1 MAHDPPPC
9 VLVTGAA
16 RRIGAAI
23 ARELHSRGARVLIHF
38 HHADAAAGTLV
49 DELNAG
55 RPDSADC
62 HGADLREPAQLEAL
76 ADAARRRWG
85 RLDGLVHNAST
96 FYPTPVGTTTAA
108 QWDDLMGTNLR
119 APYFL
124 TQALTPALRASRG
137 AVVNVADIHAERP
150 LKDHPVYSAA
160 KAGLAMMT
168 RALARELA
176 PDVRVNAVAPGAI
189 LWPERPMSTQ
199 ARERIMERVAL
210 KRPGTPGEI
219 ARTVAFL
226 LFDAPY
232 ITGQVLAVDG
242 GRSLGC

>member
-23 ARELHSRGARVLIHF
+23 ARELHGRGARVLIHF

-210 KRPGTPGEI
+210 KRPGTPGDI